1 MLFLQ
6 NYLGQEG
13 NVVTSNFD
21 RVTTRLSIDSQVTDW
36 FKAGITSFIQL
47 RAKISLHKV
56 VLVFKVPFNGF
67 TQFHLFILCTERENG
82 DLVTDGNGGNIFDYG
97 ATPGQLLNASR
108 PTLSN
113 ENAFGSLYNYK

>member
-1 MLFLQ
+1 
-6 NYLGQEG
+6 
-13 NVVTSNFD
+13 VVTSNFD

-56 VLVFKVPFNGF
+56 VLVFQSAIQWIYTVPSIYPVYRRG
-67 TQFHLFILCTERENG
+67 ENG

-97 ATPGQLLNASR
+97 ATQVS
-108 PTLSN
+108 
-113 ENAFGSLYNYK
+113 F

>member
-1 MLFLQ
+1 M
-6 NYLGQEG
+6 
-13 NVVTSNFD
+13 VTSNFD

-47 RAKISLHKV
+47 RAKSTQSGSSFQSAIQWIYT
-56 VLVFKVPFNGF
+56 VPSIYPVYRRG
-67 TQFHLFILCTERENG
+67 ENG

-113 ENAFGSLYNYK
+113 ENAFDRCIIIKLRIKEIILQLMHI